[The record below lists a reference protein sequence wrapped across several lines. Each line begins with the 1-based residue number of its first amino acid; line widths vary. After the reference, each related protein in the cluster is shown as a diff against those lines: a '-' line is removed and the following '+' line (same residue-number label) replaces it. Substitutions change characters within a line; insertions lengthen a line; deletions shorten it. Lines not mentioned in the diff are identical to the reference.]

1 MIDKAYDLSKYYKN
15 LRSKAEKRA
24 ALLKEQIYLEYP
36 KLKEIENKIANAY
49 ISYSLARYDGDKN
62 KIEEASSLIEKYE
75 NEKKDFLASNKI
87 SPESFEPQY
96 ACKKCNDT
104 GYVDGRICDC
114 YIEQLEMIRPEP
126 FLASKF
132 DINNIDF
139 NVYDAG
145 QIADDGTDYRSFIKD
160 EILAI
165 KANIDEYIEKDKKY
179 RNFKREEP
187 KIITLKEKMDKQSK
201 NPPPDPINYIFV
213 GDESSGKT
221 FLLNSFARYL
231 YLFSPYT
238 VTYIKAHDC
247 VRTIMGTGDTT
258 LFHQKIE
265 LADFLFIDDL
275 GRENKSEFSMSVISD
290 LIDYRL
296 NYAKN
301 TFIASKL
308 SLKSIKDTYGE
319 YVYNRIFNSYYPI
332 SLKGSVEYGE

>member
-1 MIDKAYDLSKYYKN
+1 MIDKEYDLSKYYKN
-15 LRSKAEKRA
+15 LRSKAEKTA
-24 ALLKEQIYLEYP
+24 AIFKEQIYLEYP

-49 ISYSLARYDGDKN
+49 ISYSLARYDSDKN
-62 KIEEASSLIEKYE
+62 KMDEAGKLITKSEK
-75 NEKKDFLASNKI
+75 EKKDFLSSNNI
-87 SPESFEPQY
+87 DPASFEPRY
-96 ACKKCNDT
+96 SCKKCNDT
-104 GYVDGRICDC
+104 GFIDGKVCDC
-114 YIEQLEMIRPEP
+114 YIEQLEIIRPEP

-132 DINNIDF
+132 DINKINF
-139 NVYDAG
+139 NVYDAS
-145 QIADDGTDYRSFIKD
+145 QIADDGTNYRDFIRE
-160 EILAI
+160 EILSI
-165 KANIDEYIEKDKKY
+165 KSNIDEYIEKDRKY
-179 RNFKREEP
+179 KNFKKEEP
-187 KIITLKEKMDKQSK
+187 KILSISEKLDKQSK
-201 NPPPDPINYIFV
+201 NPPPDPLNYIFV

-221 FLLNSFARYL
+221 FLLNCFARYL
-231 YLFSPYT
+231 YLYSPYS
-238 VTYIKAHDC
+238 VTYIKAQDC

-265 LADFLFIDDL
+265 LAGFLFIDDL

-296 NYAKN
+296 NYGKN